1 MNDREVNDRE
11 VLQALLDGKA
21 ILVDGM
27 YHSFRY
33 KLIGDKLNIRFDDGR
48 TSFDCI
54 TKLDSEYVRIEE
66 EEE

>member
-1 MNDREVNDRE
+1 MNDRE
-11 VLQALLDGKA
+11 VLQALLDGKV

-54 TKLDSEYVRIEE
+54 TKLDSEHVEILEGEE
-66 EEE
+66 